1 MTASKKNGQNGIS
14 IRIIHAAMIICA
26 IAIAGLLVFSTYQSS
41 DVFSRLSKETGFYI
55 AGQKAAH
62 ELMEASDY
70 LTEMV
75 QRFTLEGDR
84 VYLDNYF
91 EEAFVS
97 KRRENAILSMSEGG
111 ADQVLIEQLNEA
123 MDESLALMYREY
135 YAMKLVIDAR
145 EIRDYPEKLKEI
157 ELKEADTDLPAEEK
171 IALAQSMVMGSEYYS
186 SKEIIRT
193 RLKSDLEILD
203 QHMNRT
209 RQETAD
215 EMMRELSGVRI
226 ATIILAVVLVL
237 LILLTGIFSTVPLIK
252 AVESVRR
259 RQPIPVI
266 GSREFRQLAR
276 NYNEMNSSLHQEDRG
291 QEETNT

>member
-1 MTASKKNGQNGIS
+1 MIEYSTLYDRL
-14 IRIIHAAMIICA
+14 IR
-26 IAIAGLLVFSTYQSS
+26 G
-41 DVFSRLSKETGFYI
+41 
-55 AGQKAAH
+55 
-62 ELMEASDY
+62 
-70 LTEMV
+70 
-75 QRFTLEGDR
+75 
-84 VYLDNYF
+84 
-91 EEAFVS
+91 
-97 KRRENAILSMSEGG
+97 
-111 ADQVLIEQLNEA
+111 
-123 MDESLALMYREY
+123 
-135 YAMKLVIDAR
+135 
-145 EIRDYPEKLKEI
+145 
-157 ELKEADTDLPAEEK
+157 EEK

-215 EMMRELSGVRI
+215 EMMRELTGVRI

-237 LILLTGIFSTVPLIK
+237 LILLTGMFSTFPLMK
-252 AVESVRR
+252 AVECVRR

-291 QEETNT
+291 QEGKNT